1 MRFERVVIV
10 NEFSMAFSLDVKDVL
25 PVLSDLQ
32 LHLSLWPIV
41 ESLVEVL
48 SDNEVVANLKIGD
61 SLSKTHFRISV
72 SKEDEVN
79 IVKIEGHDD
88 LSLELRLSIV
98 GRVMLGSPL
107 TLVKGRISVK
117 SANEKKL
124 KPYIKE
130 FVDAYQNRLIE
141 VLPAVIEAWKK
152 RLAEKVEEKV
162 EVATQ
167 LPEKTVIEERVTRE
181 EPPKLKLEGLN
192 IVENPVALE
201 DEVLLSNIILKSQI
215 LKTVREELSGPEL
228 LRRLSE
234 IYLETKL
241 RTLYVLAVDSENNK
255 VRILIR
261 DGVITGLRIE
271 LREGVVV
278 NGVEALKKLK
288 EMDKRVLKITTYS
301 MPEESVL

>member
-1 MRFERVVIV
+1 MVIV

-152 RLAEKVEEKV
+152 RLAEKVE
-162 EVATQ
+162 VATQ

-181 EPPKLKLEGLN
+181 EQPKLELEGLS

-301 MPEESVL
+301 MPEESML

>member
-152 RLAEKVEEKV
+152 RLAEKVE
-162 EVATQ
+162 VATQ

-192 IVENPVALE
+192 ITENPVALE
-201 DEVLLSNIILKSQI
+201 D
-215 LKTVREELSGPEL
+215 
-228 LRRLSE
+228 
-234 IYLETKL
+234 
-241 RTLYVLAVDSENNK
+241 
-255 VRILIR
+255 
-261 DGVITGLRIE
+261 
-271 LREGVVV
+271 
-278 NGVEALKKLK
+278 
-288 EMDKRVLKITTYS
+288 
-301 MPEESVL
+301 

>member
-1 MRFERVVIV
+1 MVIV

-124 KPYIKE
+124 KQYIKE

-152 RLAEKVEEKV
+152 RLAEKVE
-162 EVATQ
+162 VATQ

-181 EPPKLKLEGLN
+181 EQPKLELEGLN

-201 DEVLLSNIILKSQI
+201 DEV
-215 LKTVREELSGPEL
+215 
-228 LRRLSE
+228 
-234 IYLETKL
+234 
-241 RTLYVLAVDSENNK
+241 
-255 VRILIR
+255 
-261 DGVITGLRIE
+261 
-271 LREGVVV
+271 
-278 NGVEALKKLK
+278 
-288 EMDKRVLKITTYS
+288 
-301 MPEESVL
+301 